1 MRLFIGLDLP
11 ADVIRRIDDLQS
23 RLRPR
28 AHIAWSPAANLHVTT
43 KFVGE
48 WPEARL
54 EEMKRVLGKVTVPA
68 PFEIRVTGLGFFPNA
83 RSPRVFWAGI
93 EAPPQLPQLARDTDH
108 ATASLGLAK
117 EARAYSPHLTLARIR
132 TPVPLESLHAAI
144 GELPS
149 RDFGAFLADRFFL
162 YLSRPGPGGS
172 VYTKL
177 AEFPFS

>member
-11 ADVIRRIDDLQS
+11 ADVIHAIDELQS
-23 RLRPR
+23 LLRPR

-48 WPEARL
+48 WPETRL
-54 EEMKRVLGKVTVPA
+54 QEMKRGLGKVTVPA
-68 PFEIRVTGLGFFPNA
+68 PFEIRVTGLGFFPNV

-93 EAPPQLPQLARDTDH
+93 EAPPQLAQLARDTDL
-108 ATASLGLAK
+108 ATASLGVTK
-117 EARAYSPHLTLARIR
+117 EDRAYSPHLTLARIR
-132 TPVPLESLHAAI
+132 TPVPLESLHGAI
-144 GELPS
+144 AGLPS
-149 RDFGAFLADRFFL
+149 TEFGAFRADRFFL